1 MAQVYA
7 EHQQGST
14 NAPYGQNRARRIS
27 GNQHASIRKVLG
39 REAEP
44 HGSKKKKSDDN
55 GGEGV
60 PDGLKQFNP
69 KTPNTQATG
78 TATDLNTVEKPQKAE
93 WDNGFD
99 EAVAKRFSAQRHI
112 SLADLGEKMKID
124 TVNEKKRFRKLLI
137 GGHGNKDILA
147 TGSGDGPDVGDTLN
161 LKASNKTTWL
171 PYFSS
176 SKFYGR
182 AEIWILSC
190 NVGNGNIPQLIA
202 DQSGSTVYAYTRS
215 AYSTEKKPWV
225 SERGK

>member
-1 MAQVYA
+1 MTTA
-7 EHQQGST
+7 
-14 NAPYGQNRARRIS
+14 ARVCRTDI
-27 GNQHASIRKVLG
+27 
-39 REAEP
+39 
-44 HGSKKKKSDDN
+44 
-55 GGEGV
+55 
-60 PDGLKQFNP
+60 KQFNP
-69 KTPNTQATG
+69 KTPNSEVTG
-78 TATDLNTVEKPQKAE
+78 TATDLATVEKPQQPE

-99 EAVAKRFSAQRHI
+99 ETVAKRYSAKRHI

-124 TVNEKKRFRKLLI
+124 TVTETKRFRKLLI
-137 GGHGNKDILA
+137 GGHGNKKILA

-161 LKASNKTTWL
+161 LKASNKATWL
-171 PYFSS
+171 PYFNS

-225 SERGK
+225 SERGE

>member
-1 MAQVYA
+1 MEQVYA
-7 EHQQGST
+7 EHQRGMASAIRRQHS
-14 NAPYGQNRARRIS
+14 RIS
-27 GNQHASIRKVLG
+27 GSQHKSVRKALG
-39 REAEP
+39 RNGEP
-44 HGSKKKKSDDN
+44 HGSKKKSDDN

-60 PDGLKQFNP
+60 PDGIKQFNP
-69 KTPNTQATG
+69 KHPNSEASG
-78 TATDLNTVEKPQKAE
+78 TATDLATVEKPQKPE

-99 EAVAKRFSAQRHI
+99 ENVAKRFSALRHV

-124 TVNEKKRFRKLLI
+124 TVKETKRFRQLII

-161 LKASNKTTWL
+161 LKASNKATWL
-171 PYFSS
+171 PYFTS

-202 DQSGSTVYAYTRS
+202 DQSGSTVYAYTRT
-215 AYSTEKKPWV
+215 AYSTEKKPWA